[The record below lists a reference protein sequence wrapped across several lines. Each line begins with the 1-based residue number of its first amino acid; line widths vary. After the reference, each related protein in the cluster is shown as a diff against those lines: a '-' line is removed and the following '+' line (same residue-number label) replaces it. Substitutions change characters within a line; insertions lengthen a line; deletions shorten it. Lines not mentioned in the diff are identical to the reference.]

1 MAIIQQ
7 GWWQPTADND
17 GPLIMTDHAG
27 QWGQIKGSIWPRP
40 VRKSVTG
47 VRGQILW
54 SLYSKSSIATQNPKL
69 MQSVQIDRRQEPGAK
84 SPSRSDLIVKS
95 NAHWSGETS
104 MTGEGNWQLIF
115 QDTSL
120 TSDTWTSV
128 TVEINLCDYLL
139 GTWGASLIHGH
150 LNMFSMES
158 LCPLQAPV
166 QFHRFRGTQLNIDKT
181 TMNCHH
187 VIQFPEYYQ

>member
-1 MAIIQQ
+1 
-7 GWWQPTADND
+7 
-17 GPLIMTDHAG
+17 MTDHVG

-40 VRKSVTG
+40 VRRSVTG

-69 MQSVQIDRRQEPGAK
+69 MQSVQIDRRQGPGDK

-104 MTGEGNWQLIF
+104 LTGEGNWQLIF

-139 GTWGASLIHGH
+139 GTRGASLISWTPKHVQHGVF
-150 LNMFSMES
+150 MS
-158 LCPLQAPV
+158 LASTCTDFQIPW
-166 QFHRFRGTQLNIDKT
+166 HT
-181 TMNCHH
+181 TKWHYHNLFC
-187 VIQFPEYYQ
+187 